1 MNLSKQELRR
11 EQILHAALQVVVQ
24 NGYEK
29 SRMDDV
35 VQKAH
40 LSKGAIYWY
49 YKSKKEL
56 YLDLVRYWVNRY
68 SVVLNHIVEEEAP
81 AAEQLQGVFT
91 YFIDQFEKDPTVFK
105 ALVEFWS
112 LSGKDPEFKNKLQ
125 KIYSSFLELLERII
139 AKGVTSGEFKA
150 INTKITAL
158 SIMVNIEGINWFTLF
173 EMPGVRAREYI
184 ETITAFILAGLTKTD
199 KK

>member
-1 MNLSKQELRR
+1 MTSSKQELRR
-11 EQILHAALQVVVQ
+11 EQILQAALQVVVQ

-56 YLDLVRYWVNRY
+56 YLDLVRYWVKRY
-68 SVVLNHIVEEEAP
+68 SVVLNHIVEEEAT

-112 LSGKDPEFKNKLQ
+112 LAGKDPEFKSKLQ
-125 KIYSSFLELLERII
+125 KIYSSFLELIERII

-150 INTKITAL
+150 VDIKITAL

-173 EMPGVRAREYI
+173 EMPGVKAREYI
-184 ETITAFILAGLTKTD
+184 QTITAFILAGLTKID
-199 KK
+199 KQ